1 MSKVLVRLE
10 NVSKKFND
18 KVIIRNL
25 SLDVYEGEFLTL
37 LGSSGCGKTTILRMI
52 SGLEHVTEGK
62 VYIDDID
69 VTEIDPTKREVNTIF
84 QNFALFPHM
93 TVWDNIS
100 FGLRMKKTQPEEI
113 EKRVK
118 KVIKLV
124 KLEGYEDRL
133 PSQLSGG
140 QQQRVAIA
148 RGIVMNPKVLL
159 LDESLCS
166 LDLKLKRKM
175 QLELKK
181 IQKQSGITFIY
192 VTHDQDE
199 ALTMSD
205 RIVIID
211 RGQIQQNDTPQN
223 IYRNPKTVFVADFI
237 GESNII
243 PGTIKKVNNDNIEVI
258 TKEDNITFI
267 LPKNENDNIDNKINL
282 LIRPENI
289 KISKNELKESIKGVV
304 KDVVYDGAVTKL
316 FIDTI
321 GELNLKVNA
330 SGNIDIDE
338 KETVYIKLDN
348 DYIVPIRGKI
358 NEKNQ

>member
-1 MSKVLVRLE
+1 MNKVLVRLE
-10 NVSKKFND
+10 NISKKNND
-18 KVIIRNL
+18 KYVIKNL

-62 VYIDDID
+62 IYIDDVD
-69 VTEIDPTKREVNTIF
+69 VTEVDPTKREVNTIF

-93 TVWDNIS
+93 NTWDNIS
-100 FGLRMKKTQPEEI
+100 FGLRMKKIPSEEI

-124 KLEGYEDRL
+124 KLEGFEDRL

-205 RIVIID
+205 RIVIIEK
-211 RGQIQQNDTPQN
+211 GQIEQNDTPQN
-223 IYRNPKTVFVADFI
+223 IYRNPKTVFAADFI

-243 PGTIKKVNNDNIEVI
+243 PSIIKEVLEDSIKVI
-258 TKEDNITFI
+258 TNEDKIPFI
-267 LPKNENDNIDNKINL
+267 FSKYESDKKNDKINL

-289 KISKNELKESIKGVV
+289 KLSKNELKNSIKGVV
-304 KDVVYDGAVTKL
+304 KDVVYDGSVTKL
-316 FIDTI
+316 FIDTE
-321 GELNLKVNA
+321 GDLNLKVNTN
-330 SGNIDIDE
+330 GNIDI
-338 KETVYIKLDN
+338 KEEEEIYLKLDEEFV
-348 DYIVPIRGKI
+348 VPIRGKQ
-358 NEKNQ
+358 NEK

>member
-18 KVIIRNL
+18 KFVIKNL
-25 SLDVYEGEFLTL
+25 TLDVYEGEFLTL

-52 SGLEHVTEGK
+52 SGLENVTEGK
-62 VYIDDID
+62 VFIDDED
-69 VTEIDPTKREVNTIF
+69 VTELDPTKREVNTIF

-93 TVWDNIS
+93 NTWDNIS
-100 FGLRMKKTQPEEI
+100 FGLRMKKIPKEEI

-124 KLEGYEDRL
+124 KLEGFEDRL

-205 RIVIID
+205 RIVIIEK
-211 RGQIQQNDTPQN
+211 GQIEQNDTPQN
-223 IYRNPKTVFVADFI
+223 IYRNPISVFVADFI

-243 PGTIKKVNNDNIEVI
+243 PSTIKKVKGEEIEVETNEDHI
-258 TKEDNITFI
+258 KFIFPKE
-267 LPKNENDNIDNKINL
+267 ENDEVGDKINL

-289 KISKNELKESIKGVV
+289 KLSRNELKDNIKGVI
-304 KDVVYDGAVTKL
+304 KDVVYDGSITKL
-316 FIDTI
+316 FIDTEGDI
-321 GELNLKVNA
+321 NLKVNT
-330 SGNIDIDE
+330 SGNIDY
-338 KETVYIKLDN
+338 KEEENIYLKLDD
-348 DYIVPIRGKI
+348 DYVVPIRGK
-358 NEKNQ
+358 NEKKQ